1 MIIIIISFSSLFF
14 FFLTRNGSM
23 CRIITILLILLPV
36 CQDMRNTR
44 RIRKT
49 VHIFKVLL
57 GDFERPSSDVGD
69 VFPNQLAGIDGGL
82 VDFLEEERAER
93 LDARTEERAVEG
105 HIDAAQGDGGE
116 AAFESDWAWLGLSLL
131 DAFVD
136 HLDQVRLEVF
146 QGHALH
152 ESRDVDVLGLEVVEQ
167 VGKAVDSAELKRE
180 LEKESY

>member
-1 MIIIIISFSSLFF
+1 
-14 FFLTRNGSM
+14 M
-23 CRIITILLILLPV
+23 C
-36 CQDMRNTR
+36 NTR

-57 GDFERPSSDVGD
+57 GDLERPSSYVGD

-82 VDFLEEERAER
+82 VDLLEEERAER

-105 HIDAAQGDGGE
+105 HIDATQGDGGE
-116 AAFESDWAWLGLSLL
+116 TAFESDWARLGFSLL

-152 ESRDVDVLGLEVVEQ
+152 ESGDVDVLGLEVVEQ
-167 VGKAVDSAELKRE
+167 VGKAVDSAELKKSVRK
-180 LEKESY
+180 KEPY